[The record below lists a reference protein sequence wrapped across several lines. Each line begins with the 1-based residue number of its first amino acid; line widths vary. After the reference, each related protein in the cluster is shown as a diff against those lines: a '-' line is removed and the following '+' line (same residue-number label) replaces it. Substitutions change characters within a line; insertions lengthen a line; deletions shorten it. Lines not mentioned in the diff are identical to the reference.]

1 VRDLR
6 VGRGPPV
13 HRALTGDRRER
24 RSGGALGAAGR
35 VGFASPALL
44 LSSLVVA
51 TVTVTASGCAIN
63 SLGLDF
69 DSSVGSDAPADLAG
83 EVDNARDAPAEAP
96 ADGAI
101 DSPLD
106 AGADAACASC
116 DPDATFIL
124 LPGKRVSGT
133 TTGRSNRERGSC
145 GGGDAPEAIFKIALP
160 VTSDVFITTHG
171 TRFNTVLYLRRDN
184 CCGEEVAC
192 NDDQDGRTTSVIAQ
206 RGLEPGTY
214 YIYVD
219 GATAADVGAFS
230 LDVYATPAAAEAS
243 EACGNPTRIPSD
255 GIDGDT
261 CKSVDDYS
269 PPAGCSSAVS
279 GPNGRDQVFYFV
291 LDAPGSVTFSTCDST
306 CIDTVL
312 YLRDV
317 CSDPASVPLNG
328 CDDDSCRASGS
339 CQLAGNLVQS
349 RVTAILDAGV
359 HYLVLDTFAAT
370 SQAPCGKFTITPT
383 GVP

>member
-1 VRDLR
+1 
-6 VGRGPPV
+6 V

-24 RSGGALGAAGR
+24 RSGGAAGAAGW
-35 VGFASPALL
+35 VGFASPGLFRLL
-44 LSSLVVA
+44 LVAAVA
-51 TVTVTASGCAIN
+51 TSGCALN

-69 DSSVGSDAPADLAG
+69 DSSAGSDAPADLTG
-83 EVDNARDAPAEAP
+83 ETDSAPDAAAEAP
-96 ADGAI
+96 ADVVV
-101 DSPLD
+101 D
-106 AGADAACASC
+106 APADAACASC
-116 DPDATFIL
+116 DQDATFIL
-124 LPGKRVSGT
+124 LPGKRVSGN
-133 TTGRSNRERGSC
+133 TTGRSNREQGSC
-145 GGGDAPEAIFKIALP
+145 GGGDAPEAIFKIALS

-171 TRFNTVLYLRRDN
+171 TGFNTVLYLRRDN

-192 NDDQDGRTTSVIAQ
+192 NDDKDGRTTSVIAQ
-206 RGLEPGTY
+206 RALEPGTY

-255 GIDGDT
+255 GIGGDT

-339 CQLAGNLVQS
+339 CQLTGNQVQS

-359 HYLVLDTFAAT
+359 HYLMLDTFAAA